1 MNRSANPPLAP
12 AMDRRLSSPRPA
24 TAPGPGAPFL
34 GMWRAIGR
42 RLSGDAVIQLLVVAV
57 LLAAWETVTQL
68 GLVHPFLLPRLSSVL
83 MRIGANIAAGTV
95 FMDLGLTLYRAATG
109 FAIALVVAIPLGVLM
124 ARNAGVRWF
133 FDPLISVGFPMPKI
147 SFLPIFILWFGIF
160 DTSKIVMI
168 AFSCFFPLV
177 SATYAGT
184 LGVDKWVVWSARSFG
199 ATKNEV
205 LREVVLPM
213 ALPQILTGVQIA
225 VPVAL
230 ITTVVTEMLMGGQGI
245 GGSMMQAGRF
255 ADSVGVFAGIVE
267 IAILGALVVRSVERL
282 RAYLLAWHP
291 ETRR

>member
-1 MNRSANPPLAP
+1 MNRSATPTVSATPMERP
-12 AMDRRLSSPRPA
+12 VSRPA
-24 TAPGPGAPFL
+24 TAPGPGAPLL
-34 GMWRAIGR
+34 GAWRGIGR
-42 RLSGDAVIQLLVVAV
+42 RLTGDTMIQCLVVLV
-57 LLAAWETVTQL
+57 LLAAWETVTRL

-83 MRIGANIAAGTV
+83 MRIGANVAAGTV
-95 FMDLGLTLYRAATG
+95 FADLGLTLYRAATG

-199 ATKNEV
+199 ATQNEV

-230 ITTVVTEMLMGGQGI
+230 ITTVVTEMLMGGPGI

-267 IAILGALVVRSVERL
+267 IALLGALVVRAVERL